1 MKLLFLLI
9 IPLFC
14 FSQND
19 DYTKLKKLPK
29 IQFEKAVT
37 DSISKLEASDLSLF
51 LITLKKDNKTDLKPF
66 SSALINR
73 FENCKWPLEMHSLLG
88 MLVDL
93 KIPTPLI
100 ENILNNKKELWDN
113 GQWAEKFWKII
124 RDNKLKVKEDI
135 YYKVDALG
143 QKTYNIRLLLE
154 DKVVNNEMGANPLLN
169 INYKLTEYPQNMLF
183 ETLEKLNIKD
193 IAIISIPKSVE
204 LFGYRGAD
212 GMIKVLTR

>member
-9 IPLFC
+9 VPLVC

-19 DYTKLKKLPK
+19 NYTKLKKLPK
-29 IQFEKAVT
+29 IQFEKAVN
-37 DSISKLEASDLSLF
+37 DSISKLETSDLSLF
-51 LITLKKDNKTDLKPF
+51 LTTLKKDHKTDLKPF
-66 SSALINR
+66 STALINR
-73 FENCKWPLEMHSLLG
+73 FDNCKWPLEMHSLLEIIVG
-88 MLVDL
+88 L
-93 KIPTPLI
+93 KIPAPLI
-100 ENILNNKKELWDN
+100 ENTLNNKKELWDN

-124 RDNKLKVKEDI
+124 RENKLKVKEDI

-154 DKVVNNEMGANPLLN
+154 DKVVDYEIGANPLLY
-169 INYKLTEYPQNMLF
+169 INETLTDYPQNRLY

-193 IAIISIPKSVE
+193 ITILSIPKSVE
-204 LFGYRGAD
+204 LFDDKGAD